1 MYGRRILMHMKTLNR
16 TLLLNKRQLDFES
29 ERDKVLMRDES
40 MRLEDDNGLD
50 EYDET
55 VRSIF
60 EFAKTMYIEEW
71 KQVALV
77 LDRFG
82 VYFGF
87 VLTERSIDKYRIQRQ
102 HLTLLKKYYL
112 NRNLTFTVSQP
123 KLTTDSF
130 VLLLIYQNL

>member
-87 VLTERSIDKYRIQRQ
+87 VLKERSIDKYRRHQKGPDFEQ
-102 HLTLLKKYYL
+102 KLKIKSLPELYE
-112 NRNLTFTVSQP
+112 N
-123 KLTTDSF
+123 
-130 VLLLIYQNL
+130 